1 MGGRAVPGARI
12 VLIAALALGGSSC
25 GAGGDEAAPAGA
37 QSAATGAQPAAT
49 GPLAD
54 LRPGGPSFS
63 TMANGGI
70 RVVVTVGNRG
80 TARARRSTAA
90 VFLSRRRTRQAWD
103 RALSRFALGALRPGA
118 TSRQATTLRPP
129 RSLGARRF
137 WVIACA
143 DVGRRTRESSER
155 NNCRSSRRQVRLRP
169 RSSDRNAPQF
179 GGIASA
185 TTCIPGPRGGPAVS
199 SRSRLEWKAAS
210 DDVTAPA
217 ELVYDVYQ
225 GKGANPDFSRP
236 AYTTRAGATSFTTP
250 ELSSAVPWH
259 FGVRARDEAG
269 NRDGNRVE
277 LESMNICR

>member
-1 MGGRAVPGARI
+1 VNPR
-12 VLIAALALGGSSC
+12 
-25 GAGGDEAAPAGA
+25 
-37 QSAATGAQPAAT
+37 SAT
-49 GPLAD
+49 
-54 LRPGGPSFS
+54 
-63 TMANGGI
+63 
-70 RVVVTVGNRG
+70 
-80 TARARRSTAA
+80 TAARRAGRYGCDH
-90 VFLSRRRTRQAWD
+90 V
-103 RALSRFALGALRPGA
+103 
-118 TSRQATTLRPP
+118 PP
-129 RSLGARRF
+129 
-137 WVIACA
+137 
-143 DVGRRTRESSER
+143 TET
-155 NNCRSSRRQVRLRP
+155 P
-169 RSSDRNAPQF
+169 RSSA
-179 GGIASA
+179 ASPRPPPA
-185 TTCIPGPRGGPAVS
+185 SRVPRGGPAVS